1 MMLCFNDVIHGS
13 NFNFCIYRLF
23 FDTESQRLE
32 ERNVISLFPSLD
44 NLENREVI
52 TITITLKCLIQG
64 IYVGNASYD
73 VI

>member
-1 MMLCFNDVIHGS
+1 MILCFNGVIHGS
-13 NFNFCIYRLF
+13 NFNFCTYRLF

-52 TITITLKCLIQG
+52 TITITLKCLILD